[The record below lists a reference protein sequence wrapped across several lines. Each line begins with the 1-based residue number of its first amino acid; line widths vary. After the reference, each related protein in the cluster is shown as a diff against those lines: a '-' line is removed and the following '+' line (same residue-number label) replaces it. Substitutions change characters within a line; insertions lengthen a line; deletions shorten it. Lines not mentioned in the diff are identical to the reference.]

1 MSITPLKRAVLPSN
15 VRELCLRLKDIG
27 ARPLIVGGWVRDRLM
42 GLAVKETNDIDIEV
56 FHISFE
62 RLSQLFAKEPHAA
75 YPKFGVLR
83 LDYAD
88 LSLPRIEQ
96 CTGPKYNDFCVQIK
110 PDLSFEEAGLRR
122 DFTLNAIGWDPFS
135 EELLD
140 PFNGVNDLEKKLLK
154 PISTAFMEDSY
165 RILRAS
171 QLIARFDFN
180 PDLQLL
186 EYGALMSYEKLSSKH
201 IQDTRFMLQSA
212 PYREKAF
219 QFLQTIGWQSVADAV
234 DNKSKL

>member
-1 MSITPLKRAVLPSN
+1 MSIIPLKRAVLPSN

-135 EELLD
+135 EALLD

-212 PYREKAF
+212 PYKGNAL
-219 QFLQTIGWQSVADAV
+219 QFLQMIGWQSVADV
-234 DNKSKL
+234 MRS

>member
-1 MSITPLKRAVLPSN
+1 
-15 VRELCLRLKDIG
+15 
-27 ARPLIVGGWVRDRLM
+27 
-42 GLAVKETNDIDIEV
+42 
-56 FHISFE
+56 FHIPFE
-62 RLSQLFAKEPHAA
+62 ELLHLFHQEPHVA

-88 LSLPRIEQ
+88 LSLPRLEQ

-122 DFTLNAIGWDPFS
+122 DFTLNAMGWDPFS

-140 PFNGVNDLEKKLLK
+140 PFNGVNDLGKKLLK
-154 PISTAFMEDSY
+154 PISKAFMEDSY

-180 PDLQLL
+180 PDPQLL
-186 EYGALMSYEKLSSKH
+186 EYGALMLYEKLSPKH

-212 PYREKAF
+212 PYKGKAL
-219 QFLQTIGWQSVADAV
+219 QFLQMIGWQSVADAV
-234 DNKSKL
+234 DNESKL